1 MRILI
6 TGGAGFIGSHAA
18 LVLLKAGHDVIIYDS
33 FFNSSE
39 NVIKAIKV
47 YSKRQKLKFNLKTI
61 RGDIRSHDSLNKV
74 FKDSIIEGKP
84 IESVI
89 HFAGLKSVFESVRN
103 PLEYWDVNVF
113 GTKNLIEVMSTN
125 KCYSLVFSSSATVYG
140 QPESVPISEKCKLLP
155 VNPYGR
161 SKLAIENM
169 LEDVYKSN
177 VKMWKI
183 CVLRYFNP
191 VGAHP
196 SGFFGENPIGIP
208 NNLFPFITQVAV
220 GRRKFLEVFG
230 DDWDTNDG
238 SGVRDYIHVMDLVD
252 GHLSAIDYLKTN
264 CGFEVINL
272 GSGSGFSVFQ
282 IINEF
287 ERSTGCKI
295 PFIIKS
301 RRAGDIAKSFADISK
316 AKKLFGWIPKKSLQQ
331 ICVDSWNWQ
340 RKYPSGYV

>member
-18 LVLLKAGHDVIIYDS
+18 LVLLKAGHDVIIFDS
-33 FFNSSE
+33 FSNSSE
-39 NVIKAIKV
+39 NVIKAIKTYLYREKV
-47 YSKRQKLKFNLKTI
+47 NFNLKTI
-61 RGDIRSHDSLNKV
+61 RGDIRNYDCLDQV

-84 IESVI
+84 IEAVI
-89 HFAGLKSVFESVRN
+89 HFAGLKSVYESVKN
-103 PLEYWDVNVF
+103 PLIYWDVNVF
-113 GTKNLIEVMSTN
+113 GTKILLEVMSAN

-140 QPESVPISEKCKLLP
+140 QPESVPINENDKLLP
-155 VNPYGR
+155 LNPYGR

-177 VKMWKI
+177 VKLWKF

-196 SGFFGENPIGIP
+196 SGFLGEEPNGIP
-208 NNLFPFITQVAV
+208 NNLFPLITQVLI
-220 GRRKFLEVFG
+220 GRRKFLQVFG

-238 SGVRDYIHVMDLVD
+238 SGIRDYIHVMDLVD
-252 GHLSAIDYLKTN
+252 GHLSALDYLKTN
-264 CGFEVINL
+264 CGFDVINL

-287 ERSTGCKI
+287 EFLTGLKI
-295 PFIIKS
+295 PFEIQS
-301 RRAGDIAKSFADISK
+301 RRDGDIARSFADISK
-316 AKKLFGWIPKKSLQQ
+316 AKKLLGWIPKKSLQQ
-331 ICVDSWNWQ
+331 ICFDSWNW
-340 RKYPSGYV
+340 RRNNPSGYL